1 MLPGIKSS
9 TTMRSRACSESV
21 LTIFTVRRTVLLSDT
36 FDRSIIMKLALIG
49 IGQAGGKIADAFLA
63 RDRAMPG
70 PDIVHHALAIN
81 TAQTDLAGL
90 STIPE
95 AQRLLIGETE
105 VGGHGVGGD
114 NELAAHIIERELDE
128 VHTALNQI
136 SVHEVNAFLII
147 AALGGGTGSG
157 ASPVLATHLQEIYAE
172 PVYGLGILP
181 AADEGGIYTL
191 NAARSL
197 QTLVDRVDNLILFD
211 NDAWR
216 NTGEAIEGGYEAMNR
231 ELVTQVELPF
241 RAGEIEEGQTVAESV
256 VDSSEIINTL
266 SGGGVSTI
274 GYADDDSVQ
283 SVESGSRGLLSRFSR
298 NNDPPED
305 SAVAVNRIMS
315 LVRRATLGRLTV
327 EADVGSAERGLVV
340 VAGPSEYLNRKGI
353 ERGRSWL
360 EEETASMHIRGG
372 DYPWSEDRVAV
383 SVLLAGVSSIPRIE
397 ALKHQAVE
405 AQSQLESTRAN
416 HDAAMDSLST
426 DELDSLF

>member
-1 MLPGIKSS
+1 
-9 TTMRSRACSESV
+9 
-21 LTIFTVRRTVLLSDT
+21 
-36 FDRSIIMKLALIG
+36 MKLALIG
-49 IGQAGGKIADAFLA
+49 IGQAGGKIADAFTA
-63 RDRAMPG
+63 RDRARAG
-70 PDIVHHALAIN
+70 PDIVHDALAIN
-81 TAQTDLAGL
+81 TAKTDLSGL

-95 AQRLLIGETE
+95 ERQLLIGETE

-114 NELAAHIIERELDE
+114 NELAAQIIERELDE
-128 VHTALNQI
+128 VHTALNEI
-136 SVHEVNAFLII
+136 SVHQINAFLIV

-157 ASPVLATHLQEIYAE
+157 AAPVLAAHLKEIYAE

-216 NTGEAIEGGYEAMNR
+216 NTGEAVDSGYEAMNR
-231 ELVTQVELPF
+231 ELITQVELPF
-241 RAGEIEEGQTVAESV
+241 RAGEIEEGQSVAESV

-274 GYADDDSVQ
+274 GYAEDDSVT
-283 SVESGSRGLLSRFSR
+283 SAESGSRGLLSRFTSKAG
-298 NNDPPED
+298 PTED
-305 SAVAVNRIMS
+305 SAVAVNRITS

-327 EADVGSAERGLVV
+327 EADVASAERGLVV

-353 ERGRSWL
+353 EHGRSWL
-360 EEETASMHIRGG
+360 EEETGSMHIRGG
-372 DYPWSEDRVAV
+372 DYPWSDDRVSV
-383 SVLLAGVSSIPRIE
+383 SVLLAGIGNIPRIE
-397 ALKHQAVE
+397 ALKRQAVE
-405 AQSQLESTRAN
+405 AQSRLEETRAS

-426 DELDSLF
+426 DKLDSLF